1 MLNTERLCIYPASR
15 EQTEAVIASEQDE
28 DLKKAYTKMLRQF
41 MMGDVY
47 GTRINDIRNFI
58 PDRSPAGKR

>member
-1 MLNTERLCIYPASR
+1 MIRTERLRIFPASWKQM
-15 EQTEAVIASEQDE
+15 ETMIASEQEE
-28 DLKKAYTKMLRQF
+28 DLKKAYTEMLRQF